1 MKGNQTM
8 RSKLTNIALGLA
20 LIVLTGSTFA
30 AESEPP
36 ASPEVTAA
44 MQPYLDQY
52 KLAGV
57 IGIVADR
64 NGQVHYKNLLGY
76 SDVEA
81 KKPISEDNVFWI
93 ASMSKMF
100 AGASIMMLVDEG
112 KVSLDDPVT
121 KFIPQLN
128 KWMVVEEK
136 DPAHVLL
143 KPPVRPVTIRHLLSH
158 TSGLTGM
165 SELQQVTGA
174 DGTPLKA
181 RALSSVT
188 GPLQWQPGDKY
199 AYGNQGMNIAARV
212 VEIVTGMPYEEFVQ
226 KRFFDPL
233 GMSETTFWPSE
244 AQIARLAGAYGPNKE
259 KNGYSRGDIGFLTK
273 PLSDRVRRF
282 PEAAGGL
289 FSTTHDIFRY
299 GLMLANDG
307 ELDGKRYL
315 SSAAM
320 DELRKEQTGKTK
332 VNYSL
337 GYHLRNGMFG
347 HDGAYGTDLSV
358 NPKTGM
364 VAVFMVQCTSGDQWA
379 ARDLFLKTAT
389 QIFPK

>member
-1 MKGNQTM
+1 MT
-8 RSKLTNIALGLA
+8 SITLCLTLIALTA
-20 LIVLTGSTFA
+20 TAFA
-30 AESEPP
+30 ADPEPP
-36 ASPEVTAA
+36 VSPEVTAA
-44 MQPYLDQY
+44 MQPYMDQY

-57 IGIVADR
+57 IGIVADKT
-64 NGQVHYKNLLGY
+64 GKVHYKNLLGY
-76 SDVEA
+76 ADVEA
-81 KKPISEDNVFWI
+81 KTPISEDNVFWI

-100 AGASIMMLVDEG
+100 AGASIMTLVDEG

-128 KWMVVEEK
+128 KWMVVQEK
-136 DPAHVLL
+136 DESHVLL
-143 KPPVRPVTIRHLLSH
+143 TRPTQPVTIRHVLSH
-158 TSGLTGM
+158 TSGLTGS
-165 SELQQVTGA
+165 SELQQAAGA
-174 DGTPLKA
+174 DSAPLKA

-199 AYGNQGMNIAARV
+199 AYGNQGMNIAARI
-212 VEIVTGMPYEEFVQ
+212 VEIVSDMPYEEFLQ

-233 GMSETTFWPSE
+233 GMTETTFWPSE
-244 AQIARLAGAYGPNKE
+244 SQLARLAGAYGPNKE
-259 KNGYSRGDIGFLTK
+259 KNGFAKGGIGFLTK
-273 PLSDRVRRF
+273 PLSDRTHRY
-282 PEAAGGL
+282 PEAGGGL

-307 ELDGKRYL
+307 ELDGHRYL
-315 SSAAM
+315 SHAAM
-320 DELRKEQTGKTK
+320 DELRTEQTGKTK

-337 GYHLRNGMFG
+337 GYHLRHGMFG

-358 NPKTGM
+358 NPQTGM
-364 VAVFMVQCTSGDQWA
+364 VAVFMVQCTSGDQWS